1 MRRAICS
8 RRDTCATSALLHKK
22 ICIQCTI
29 LSLSQKKLCTFI
41 FFHTTSPAIVAQY
54 TDILHRPDLLFTRLS
69 RSDVPQCQT
78 LPWRIST
85 LELGYC
91 FSQTSH
97 TWVRVLEEKSYLCV
111 SPYLSFSLLSDLEI
125 LKHCSFSIIFMKK
138 RLYMFFVWL
147 TVHLIVLIQTRIH
160 MISSH
165 VVMSD

>member
-97 TWVRVLEEKSYLCV
+97 TWVRVLEEKSYLD
-111 SPYLSFSLLSDLEI
+111 SSSLRKVVPQKSVRIFCCTQIYFLA
-125 LKHCSFSIIFMKK
+125 IIIK
-138 RLYMFFVWL
+138 R
-147 TVHLIVLIQTRIH
+147 I
-160 MISSH
+160 
-165 VVMSD
+165 